1 MALSH
6 SVEDYLA
13 AIYRAAQKN
22 GQATTSEIARRLNV
36 SAASTTHMFQRLAQ
50 EGLVRYKE
58 YSGVSLT
65 EKGEAAALDIIR
77 RHRLAERFLTDVLEI
92 PWDRV
97 DALAHRMEHA
107 LPAEVIQGFAR
118 ILDNPTTCPHGYPIP
133 DADGK
138 VAPMYDHLLQ
148 EAEEGRAYVISRVE
162 EEDPALLRYLAEA
175 GLTPGKEIRVVRKP
189 PFDEPMV
196 VEVGHQER
204 TVGSRIAQA
213 VYVREPGRSDGGADQ
228 GSSD

>member
-13 AIYRAAQKN
+13 AIYRAVLKS

-65 EKGEAAALDIIR
+65 EAGEAAALDIIR

-138 VAPMYDHLLQ
+138 VAPMHDHLLQ
-148 EAEEGRAYVISRVE
+148 EAEEGQACIISRVDE
-162 EEDPALLRYLAEA
+162 DDPALLRYLAEA
-175 GLTPGKEIRVVRKP
+175 GLTPGRQIRVVRKP

-196 VEVGHQER
+196 LEVGDQER

-213 VYVREPGRSDGGADQ
+213 VYVREVEEAGARPGHQLSD
-228 GSSD
+228 